1 MNIKKALVAMLMM
14 LTVFCLPS
22 IAQDRTVTG
31 KVTNAKDGSP
41 LAAAS
46 VLVKGSGVGA
56 QTNADGSFSLKVP
69 ANATTLVVSSLNF
82 ETKEVTLSGNTVSVA
97 LSPAVDQL
105 SDVVVIGYGS
115 VRKKDLTG
123 SVVNVSSKDFNN

>member
-14 LTVFCLPS
+14 LTVFCLSS

-82 ETKEVTLSGNTVSVA
+82 ETKETFESITNFISVWKA
-97 LSPAVDQL
+97 NF
-105 SDVVVIGYGS
+105 
-115 VRKKDLTG
+115 K
-123 SVVNVSSKDFNN
+123 